1 MQDDVNTVGS
11 AVGSVTRRDA
21 LRAGALGSLAFLAG
35 TRAVLAASDK
45 PVRVGLILPSYD
57 QIRWKSGDQPG
68 FESEAK
74 KLGIQPFVV
83 ASQMSETVQASQV
96 ENMLTQGVDVVI
108 LRPVNASAS
117 GSLVRKCTQAGVPVI
132 AYDSLPQKADCAA
145 FVGRDAI
152 EMARSIAQ
160 VAVKARPKGN
170 YILALGD
177 EGTNV
182 ALEAKKGYY
191 DVLKPFIDSGAIKIV
206 SEQFN
211 KNWST
216 DSSRAQVENALTKNN
231 NDVVAV
237 VCGNDG
243 TAYGA
248 VQALEAQGLAGKVW
262 VNGVDAEPRAM
273 ELIRDGKMSISNFT
287 DYWQGGVVSAQL
299 ALKLAK
305 GEPLGLTDTANNG
318 LKDVP
323 WYKVDF
329 VNFSKANLKDM
340 ADKYPWWVDRA
351 KLGI

>member
-1 MQDDVNTVGS
+1 MNDVATTFGS
-11 AVGSVTRRDA
+11 MTRKDF
-21 LRAGALGSLAFLAG
+21 LRASALGTFAFLAG
-35 TRAVLAASDK
+35 TKAVLSATDK
-45 PVRVGLILPSYD
+45 PIRVGLILPSYD

-68 FESEAK
+68 FESECK
-74 KLGIQPFVV
+74 KLGLQGFTV
-83 ASQMSETVQASQV
+83 ASQMSETVQSSQV
-96 ENMLTQGVDVVI
+96 ENMLTQGVDVII
-108 LRPVNASAS
+108 LRPVNAAAS
-117 GSLVRKCTQAGVPVI
+117 GSLVHKCSQAKVPVI
-132 AYDSLPQKADCAA
+132 AYDSLPQKADVAA

-152 EMARSIAQ
+152 EMAKSIAE
-160 VAVKARPKGN
+160 VAVKDRPKGN

-182 ALEAKKGYY
+182 AIEEKKGYY
-191 DVLKPFIDSGAIKIV
+191 EVLKPFLDSGAIKIV

-216 DSSRAQVENALTKNN
+216 DSSRAQVENALTKVN

-248 VQALEAQGLAGKVW
+248 VQALQAQGLAGKVW

-273 ELIRDGKMSISNFT
+273 ELIRDGQMAISNFT

-305 GEPLGLTDTANNG
+305 GEPLGLKDTVNNG

-323 WYKVDF
+323 WFKVDF
-329 VNFSKANLKDM
+329 INFSKDNLAQM

-351 KLGI
+351 KLKI